1 MNFINSIKICYTK
14 KYAKFEGRASR
25 SEFWYFILFYYGII
39 ALAYLVDIYYLSIPI
54 SEFSAEPEGLSDVG
68 FFFLFGFAIVST
80 LPYLGVAVRRWN
92 DAKKS
97 GSFAPESLI
106 LGFVPIVPFF
116 FGLILIASK
125 IEDFFLW

>member
-80 LPYLGVAVRRWN
+80 LPYLGVALRR
-92 DAKKS
+92 
-97 GSFAPESLI
+97 
-106 LGFVPIVPFF
+106 
-116 FGLILIASK
+116 
-125 IEDFFLW
+125 